1 MKTYGGYRSEF
12 ELNIF
17 IMRKVKK
24 KTRSLLMAELKHDK
38 WLRQMGVHPD
48 QISKS
53 VQEYRNRPLVKSEE
67 VVETYRSSN
76 NIAGVAAKKDKN
88 VYSGSR
94 KLLGIAA
101 MHKSNLVPV
110 FDKSDAKE
118 IAKMRRG

>member
-1 MKTYGGYRSEF
+1 
-12 ELNIF
+12 
-17 IMRKVKK
+17 MRKVKK

-67 VVETYRSSN
+67 IVETYRSSN

>member
-1 MKTYGGYRSEF
+1 
-12 ELNIF
+12 
-17 IMRKVKK
+17 
-24 KTRSLLMAELKHDK
+24 MAELKHDK
-38 WLRQMGVHPD
+38 WLRQMGVHPY

-53 VQEYRNRPLVKSEE
+53 VKEYRNRPLVKSEE
-67 VVETYRSSN
+67 NVEPVYKTSN
-76 NIAGVAAKKDKN
+76 KISGFAPKKDKN